1 MPPVFHFGEGAI
13 TSSFKASN
21 EPRRVALL
29 GGIVS
34 PRLLTA
40 FFATHLGAELIER
53 HGAPRATGGFSN
65 PGGSPDDAAHPAAP
79 GSAATGDAG

>member
-1 MPPVFHFGEGAI
+1 MQICIRQLYKLRTNPGVPL
-13 TSSFKASN
+13 
-21 EPRRVALL
+21 LL

-34 PRLLTA
+34 LRPLTA

-65 PGGSPDDAAHPAAP
+65 PGDAPDAAADPAAP
-79 GSAATGDAG
+79 GPAAATGGAG

>member
-1 MPPVFHFGEGAI
+1 MQVCIRQLYKLRTNPGVPL
-13 TSSFKASN
+13 
-21 EPRRVALL
+21 LL

-34 PRLLTA
+34 LRPLTA

-79 GSAATGDAG
+79 GAPATGGAG

>member
-1 MPPVFHFGEGAI
+1 MQVCI
-13 TSSFKASN
+13 
-21 EPRRVALL
+21 RRLYKLRTNPGVPLLL

-34 PRLLTA
+34 LRPLTA

-53 HGAPRATGGFSN
+53 HGAPRAKGGFSN

-79 GSAATGDAG
+79 RPAAIGGAG